1 MGKSVEYYLAKG
13 YDQKMAE
20 YFASGR
26 KRITKVV
33 PRNDF
38 TLVLSFDNGEIRLY
52 DARPLLQA
60 GTVFAPFREWNN
72 FRRVYLDED
81 HSVCWDIDP
90 NVDSNEVWNNKVDL
104 CPDSCYVETV
114 VLLSKG
120 EIDSKKVR
128 VEFSLEDMDMSGFQK
143 GATYEQIK
151 AYVLEHTG
159 LKVSSLYISQIKRKC
174 GLDVGQNYNLSKK
187 EDAKVPKCP
196 PEKEAAI
203 RDALKYFQMI

>member
-1 MGKSVEYYLAKG
+1 MGKSVEYYLSKG
-13 YDQKMAE
+13 YDRKMAE

-120 EIDSKKVR
+120 EVDSKKIR
-128 VEFSLEDMDMSGFQK
+128 VEFSLEDMDMSEFQD
-143 GATYEQIK
+143 GATYPQIK
-151 AYVLEHTG
+151 EYVLEHTG
-159 LKVSSLYISQIKRKC
+159 LKVSNLYISQIKRKC
-174 GLDVGQNYNLSKK
+174 GLEVGKNYNLPKS
-187 EDAKVPKCP
+187 EDSRQPQCP
-196 PEKEAAI
+196 PEKEKAI
-203 RDALKYFQMI
+203 REAFKYFGMI